1 MAQRATGEFG
11 AAEAN
16 LRRVVAL
23 RPNDGDARRELGL
36 ALAGRQAYEPA
47 REQLESAKELR
58 PDSLEIRFE
67 LIGVLRELG
76 DESAVQR
83 ELAAFEER
91 KRVGQALA
99 LAERSAQRGAT
110 YLRDG
115 DPAAALSEYERA
127 IRRNPDSA
135 SLHYGMAL
143 ALRALGRQ
151 AERIESLHKALGL
164 DAALAEARNELGV
177 AYTEEQRYSEAEAE
191 LKSAIEA
198 SPAAASPRNN
208 LGVLYVR
215 LGRHVEAEALF
226 RRAVEDAPSV
236 ASFRVNWGLTL
247 ASLGRLHEAR
257 TALLQAKN
265 LDSEDPKADRAL
277 SMIEDQ
283 LRGAR
288 ETHSGRRQPVP

>member
-1 MAQRATGEFG
+1 M
-11 AAEAN
+11 
-16 LRRVVAL
+16 
-23 RPNDGDARRELGL
+23 
-36 ALAGRQAYEPA
+36 
-47 REQLESAKELR
+47 
-58 PDSLEIRFE
+58 
-67 LIGVLRELG
+67 
-76 DESAVQR
+76 
-83 ELAAFEER
+83 
-91 KRVGQALA
+91 
-99 LAERSAQRGAT
+99 
-110 YLRDG
+110 
-115 DPAAALSEYERA
+115 
-127 IRRNPDSA
+127 
-135 SLHYGMAL
+135 
-143 ALRALGRQ
+143 
-151 AERIESLHKALGL
+151 